1 MIPDRLEDWTYE
13 AIQTLCQ
20 VGQSESDRHDFKF
33 DLANLKE
40 PEKICCA
47 FANSEGGFIVVGIK
61 EKQRIFTIEGIDPD
75 NELYGN
81 FLKRIKIEPALDV
94 PHPKVIGIPNS
105 EKKLYVIEIPK
116 SSKRP
121 HIPSVA
127 EKRYFYK
134 RHGSN
139 CIQMTLEEIRYQIH
153 NYEEKRDKLTLLFME
168 LEFVR
173 SMIVEQS
180 QKSIGQYH
188 GANFSFEVIDKILV
202 ETYSFLKEDL
212 DTITRLG
219 NLKLTL
225 MHLNFEKSKLLSM
238 IAMSYDL
245 ESKKQFTVDFR
256 NQVLQNMPAIL
267 SSIDYINKALKE
279 RFGLVNPYYIARG

>member
-1 MIPDRLEDWTYE
+1 MIPDHLEDWTYE

-33 DLANLKE
+33 DLAHLKE

-47 FANSEGGFIVVGIK
+47 FANSLGGFIVVGIK
-61 EKQRIFTIEGIDPD
+61 EKEGTFSIEGINPD

-81 FLKRIKIEPALDV
+81 FLKRIKIEPTLDI
-94 PHPKVIGIPNS
+94 PSPKVIDIPS
-105 EKKLYVIEIPK
+105 SQKKLYVLEIPK
-116 SSKRP
+116 SPKRP
-121 HIPSVA
+121 HIPSNA

-139 CIQMTLEEIRYQIH
+139 CVQMTLEEIRYQIH
-153 NYEEKRDKLTLLFME
+153 NYEEKRDKLTLLLIE
-168 LEFVR
+168 LEL
-173 SMIVEQS
+173 IKLTLIEQS
-180 QKSIGQYH
+180 NMGDGQYT
-188 GANFSFEVIDKILV
+188 GSKFSFEVIDKVLV

-219 NLKLTL
+219 NLKRIL

-238 IAMSYDL
+238 IAMSYDIKA
-245 ESKKQFTVDFR
+245 KKQFTVDFR
-256 NQVLQNMPAIL
+256 NQVLQNMPVIVTH
-267 SSIDYINKALKE
+267 IDYINNTLKD
-279 RFGLVNPYYIARG
+279 RFGLLNPYYAATN